1 MKVIKKNQII
11 ISVIALMLVTAGY
24 LNYTA
29 NNETIGTSSSNV
41 VGNELVAE
49 IGDAAFVSSGDIIS
63 AKDEVNSIIKEN
75 NSKSEAKS
83 NTVDID
89 NNIHTEEIAETSSN
103 IEDEYFS
110 KSRIEREKMYSQTL
124 ENYQKMLENQTISEA
139 QKTIATQ
146 EITRINNEKNAIMIS
161 ENLIKT
167 KGFKDCIIFIND
179 KSVNVIIKS
188 ENLQQEEVA
197 QIQNIIS
204 REIKAQIENIH
215 ITNK

>member
-1 MKVIKKNQII
+1 MKIIKKNQII

-29 NNETIGTSSSNV
+29 NNETVGTSSSNV
-41 VGNELVAE
+41 VGNEMVAE

-75 NSKSEAKS
+75 NSENETKSDMVS
-83 NTVDID
+83 ND
-89 NNIHTEEIAETSSN
+89 NNEQTLKTTETSSN
-103 IEDEYFS
+103 LEDEYFS

-124 ENYQKMLENQTISEA
+124 ENYQKILENQSISEA

-179 KSVNVIIKS
+179 KSVNAIIKAQS
-188 ENLQQEEVA
+188 LQQEEVS
-197 QIQNIIS
+197 QIQNILS
-204 REIKAQIENIH
+204 REIKAEIENIH

>member
-75 NSKSEAKS
+75 NLENEEKN
-83 NTVDID
+83 NTIDTD
-89 NNIHTEEIAETSSN
+89 NNIQTEEVEQTSSS

-124 ENYQKMLENQTISEA
+124 ENYQKILENQSISEA

-167 KGFKDCIIFIND
+167 KGFKDCIIFVND
-179 KSVNVIIKS
+179 KSVNAIIKS

-204 REIKAQIENIH
+204 REIKAEIENIH